1 MDFIGHGIQSIGNEA
16 VLTGLIIDFE
26 DIDYNINKWYNFLV
40 IGIKMKILEEKG
52 LGWF

>member
-1 MDFIGHGIQSIGNEA
+1 MLREYKSFIY
-16 VLTGLIIDFE
+16 LILE
-26 DIDYNINKWYNFLV
+26 NIDYNIDKWYNFLV

>member
-26 DIDYNINKWYNFLV
+26 DETQKNYYVYLNIEGIQKFYLSNF
-40 IGIKMKILEEKG
+40 
-52 LGWF
+52 